1 MISAARKGDLSMAVI
16 NYTQALHQEIE
27 QMPQEYLGALLNIVH
42 TFKESVTE
50 KPELD
55 ESTRLALA
63 EGQKQA
69 DKGEFASDDEVT
81 NFFKKW
87 DVDA

>member
-1 MISAARKGDLSMAVI
+1 MAVI
-16 NYTQALHQEIE
+16 NYAKALHQEIE
-27 QMPQEYLGALLNIVH
+27 QTPQEYLGALLNIVH

-50 KPELD
+50 KPALD
-55 ESTRLALA
+55 EATRLALA
-63 EGQKQA
+63 EGQRQA
-69 DKGEFASDDEVT
+69 DNGQFASDDEVT